1 MKKSWRLF
9 CKTSWRGRVNTNI
22 LVLIL
27 NESNPKLSKAFM
39 KIRISAN
46 KFPIETGRFENK
58 NQTNRICPFCCEDTG
73 NELYNLKGCKNK
85 ATTKTRSEFLKPFY
99 NRWKGIQKLSQEKFK
114 CVFFSIFF
122 FLIRSH
128 RLLSWK
134 TNKKS
139 HG

>member
-9 CKTSWRGRVNTNI
+9 CKTSWRGMVNTNI

-27 NESNPKLSKAFM
+27 NESNPKLRKAFM

-99 NRWKGIQKLSQEKFK
+99 NRWKGIQKLSQEKFR

-122 FLIRSH
+122 FLICSH